1 MAKYVL
7 QVKYHF
13 GPFGATNKAP
23 QDGEIAD
30 RNSLKD
36 IATQQVQVA
45 GARWEIIKI
54 YFKQFNISEWHNNI
68 YVFSSTV
75 EPLKEKYNAS
85 IRKQYRCKSFKL

>member
-1 MAKYVL
+1 L
-7 QVKYHF
+7 QVKYYF

-45 GARWEIIKI
+45 GARWEIIKL
-54 YFKQFNISEWHNNI
+54 YF
-68 YVFSSTV
+68 
-75 EPLKEKYNAS
+75 
-85 IRKQYRCKSFKL
+85 C

>member
-7 QVKYHF
+7 QVNTNF

-36 IATQQVQVA
+36 I
-45 GARWEIIKI
+45 
-54 YFKQFNISEWHNNI
+54 HN
-68 YVFSSTV
+68 
-75 EPLKEKYNAS
+75 KY
-85 IRKQYRCKSFKL
+85 KLLVHVGKL

>member
-7 QVKYHF
+7 QVNTNF

-36 IATQQVQVA
+36 INTT
-45 GARWEIIKI
+45 
-54 YFKQFNISEWHNNI
+54 
-68 YVFSSTV
+68 STSCWCT
-75 EPLKEKYNAS
+75 LK
-85 IRKQYRCKSFKL
+85 L